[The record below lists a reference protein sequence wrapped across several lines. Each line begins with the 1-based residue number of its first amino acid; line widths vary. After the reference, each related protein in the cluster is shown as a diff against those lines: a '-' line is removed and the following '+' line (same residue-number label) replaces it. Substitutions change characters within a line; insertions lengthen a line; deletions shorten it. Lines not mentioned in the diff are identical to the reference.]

1 MNSTNINGILNLYKP
16 KGLTSQTAVRVAK
29 RVCSAVKAGH
39 CGTLDPEATG
49 VLPVMLGEAVKISE
63 YLVEHDKHYRAVLVL
78 GKETDTQDITG
89 NVTYEYDGKLPDF
102 EKIKEVVSSFVGEY
116 MQVPPMY
123 SALKVD
129 GVKLCNLAREGV
141 TVEREARPVTV
152 YSAVAKQ
159 LGGETVID
167 VHCSRGTYIRT
178 LCEDIGKRLGCGGC
192 MGALERASVGKFAI
206 ENSYTLEQL
215 KEMTKEEIASILLP
229 IDEAIDF
236 IPKLNVN
243 DFFARLIK
251 NGCAVDT
258 KKLKVNASDGELF
271 RLYDKNG
278 LFGIGIAKT
287 DGEITAIKQKRLFFN
302 NSAST

>member
-89 NVTYEYDGKLPDF
+89 NVTYEYDGLLPDF

>member
-49 VLPVMLGEAVKISE
+49 VLPVMLGEAVKVSE

-89 NVTYEYDGKLPDF
+89 NVTYEYDGLLPDF

-141 TVEREARPVTV
+141 TVEREARPVTI
-152 YSAVAKQ
+152 YSADAKQ
-159 LGGETVID
+159 LGGEIVID

-192 MGALERASVGKFAI
+192 MGALERASVGRFAI

-215 KEMTKEEIASILLP
+215 KEMTKDEIASILVP

-236 IPKLNVN
+236 IPRLDVN

-258 KKLKVNASDGELF
+258 KKLKVNTNGGELF

-278 LFGIGIAKT
+278 LFAIGIAET
-287 DGEITAIKQKRLFFN
+287 NGDITTIKQKRLFFN
-302 NSAST
+302 NTAST